1 MPAKVKKS
9 GSSYIVI
16 DANTG
21 KKIKTSGRFK
31 SRAAAARQAR
41 AINAKTEGGKK
52 G

>member
-9 GSSYIVI
+9 GSMFIVI

-21 KKIKTSGRFK
+21 KKIRTSGRFK
-31 SRAAAARQAR
+31 SRTAAARQAR
-41 AINAKTEGGKK
+41 AINANTEGGKR